1 MKYKL
6 SGFLAILLVSVTVLG
21 VIPSLI
27 KGQPALP
34 AIWIQPATLSFNASS
49 ASVGDKFNVTVW
61 AGTTIDVFTWQAEV
75 MFNAT
80 QLVAM
85 RAAYTGGATSQWF
98 QGHAVIPVTILID
111 NTTGTVVGG
120 ESLLGAD
127 TVHASNGS
135 LFWIEFQMLIAPA
148 PGATLASLIDTND
161 PTNSYLLDTDLNTMG
176 GVTLDHAAYSFS
188 GPPPTKHQVVVNS
201 VTPSSGQVNQGSV
214 LSIGTVVL
222 NNGTVTETFDV
233 NATYDGT
240 LIGKQTVASLAAG
253 STKTLTFNWNT
264 TGVAVDNYTVTAT
277 ATPVTGQTD
286 LNSIFKTAMIQVL
299 EARHQ
304 VDLSS
309 VTLSSASVN
318 QGASLSF
325 SVVILNNGT
334 VTETSIVANATANGT
349 LIEQQTI
356 SSLGAGNTK
365 TLTFNWSTVG
375 VSVGSYTVTASLTPV
390 PNQRDLSSI
399 SKSATVQVLEASAQ
413 QYYLTVTSPY
423 GSPAPQSG
431 WFDPETSITES
442 VSSPV
447 SGGLGIQYV
456 CTGWTGTG
464 SVPASGVSVSVT
476 FAITANSTITWNW
489 KTQYQVKFDQSGVA
503 SGFPGTV
510 AEIDSVNYA
519 VSDLPHSFW
528 WDSGSSHDFS
538 FASPLI
544 VASTQYVWSSTVGL
558 SSLQSGTLTIT
569 GPGSIIG
576 NYSVQTSQPTQP
588 VLPVWLLLAS
598 VFGLAILGASVLSV
612 FLRIL
617 GKTKGDKYTQQAS
630 RLLQR

>member
-1 MKYKL
+1 
-6 SGFLAILLVSVTVLG
+6 
-21 VIPSLI
+21 
-27 KGQPALP
+27 
-34 AIWIQPATLSFNASS
+34 
-49 ASVGDKFNVTVW
+49 
-61 AGTTIDVFTWQAEV
+61 
-75 MFNAT
+75 
-80 QLVAM
+80 
-85 RAAYTGGATSQWF
+85 
-98 QGHAVIPVTILID
+98 
-111 NTTGTVVGG
+111 
-120 ESLLGAD
+120 
-127 TVHASNGS
+127 
-135 LFWIEFQMLIAPA
+135 
-148 PGATLASLIDTND
+148 
-161 PTNSYLLDTDLNTMG
+161 
-176 GVTLDHAAYSFS
+176 
-188 GPPPTKHQVVVNS
+188 
-201 VTPSSGQVNQGSV
+201 
-214 LSIGTVVL
+214 
-222 NNGTVTETFDV
+222 
-233 NATYDGT
+233 
-240 LIGKQTVASLAAG
+240 VASLAAG